1 MKKIAKLAIA
11 AATPLDFVMK
21 PILTICLFLC
31 STMVYSQIIIA
42 NYPKQF
48 SCEVD
53 AISEIQVPEATST
66 CGEVKM
72 TFNDQIFSGGCLGT
86 LVRTYKYTDACKNE
100 AKAEQYISLTDKME
114 PILYGVPK
122 NITIRQTDTPPPAA
136 QLSSRDN
143 SGQNFEVTMTETTF
157 KNQIRREWSCTD
169 ACGNTAKAIQII
181 TIE

>member
-1 MKKIAKLAIA
+1 LKKIAKLAFA
-11 AATPLDFVMK
+11 AATPLDFDMK
-21 PILTICLFLC
+21 PVLTFCVFLC
-31 STMVYSQIIIA
+31 STMANSQITIA

-53 AISEIQVPEATST
+53 AISEIQVPEASSA

-72 TFNDQIFSGGCLGT
+72 TFDDQVFSGGCLGT

-100 AKAEQYISLTDKME
+100 EKAEQYISLTDKME

-122 NITIRQTDTPPPAA
+122 NITIGKNDTPPPAA

-143 SGQNFEVTMTETTF
+143 SGQNFEVTMTETIL

-169 ACGNTAKAIQII
+169 ACGNTAKAMQII